1 MMRGV
6 SATPLVVLAVAVGV
20 AVCTPIPNDPNT
32 PFSIQVDTVPA
43 PSVVAGDTM
52 RDTTGTV
59 QPIRVEVRNI
69 QGHLITTAPV
79 RFISFD
85 TAQLRFDT
93 VGHAMG
99 TPRGDSTPQFIV
111 DVRGLQTIPQTLPVV
126 RRPDRLLFADSDSI
140 QTMTLVP
147 GGSPDTVSLPLIGAL
162 RHNPDSAGADSVT
175 RSYLVRYTV
184 IHPAAAASATGT
196 AADTTLP
203 IYLIDASGRPARVDT
218 TDQSGLASRRLLF
231 DFRKIAPPVTDSV
244 VVQLSARYRGQ
255 PVAGSPRQFIVRYH
269 E

>member
-99 TPRGDSTPQFIV
+99 TPRG
-111 DVRGLQTIPQTLPVV
+111 
-126 RRPDRLLFADSDSI
+126 AD
-140 QTMTLVP
+140 
-147 GGSPDTVSLPLIGAL
+147 
-162 RHNPDSAGADSVT
+162 NPADAAGRAAT
-175 RSYLVRYTV
+175 RSPPLRRQRL
-184 IHPAAAASATGT
+184 HP
-196 AADTTLP
+196 DH
-203 IYLIDASGRPARVDT
+203 DARAR
-218 TDQSGLASRRLLF
+218 RE
-231 DFRKIAPPVTDSV
+231 P
-244 VVQLSARYRGQ
+244 
-255 PVAGSPRQFIVRYH
+255 
-269 E
+269 